1 MLRLRFVRNHVPNW
15 LHLYYRPN
23 PKQWQLDGDKTN
35 CKSFPLPRFLPNS
48 CPFLA
53 LSCDLLSRFRLLVQI
68 PSIQTLDKKSTENGQ
83 LCTGNTGT
91 RARLRVSP
99 IHHNFLLC
107 VLTAV
112 RQHPPIPE
120 EPLFV
125 L

>member
-1 MLRLRFVRNHVPNW
+1 MATKRTA
-15 LHLYYRPN
+15 N
-23 PKQWQLDGDKTN
+23 PSPSPAFCLI
-35 CKSFPLPRFLPNS
+35 
-48 CPFLA
+48 LA
-53 LSCDLLSRFRLLVQI
+53 LFWRFSCDLLFSFRLLVQI

-83 LCTGNTGT
+83 LCTGHTGT

-125 L
+125 LKSP